1 MFEKLFGD
9 WVDVKKYPITA
20 QVGFFQESKDGVAV
34 FQKNTKTNKR
44 RCAIKVDGLTSYKD
58 ADVVEVLLNV
68 TVDWGE

>member
-1 MFEKLFGD
+1 MFEKLFGE

-20 QVGFFQESKDGVAV
+20 EVGFLGESKDGVAV

-44 RCAIKVDGLTSYKD
+44 RCVVKVDGLTSYKD
-58 ADVVEVLLNV
+58 ADVVEVPLNV